1 MKMKKYTLTALAMLV
16 LSVSAA
22 CTGQTGN
29 SSESPVVTETAQ
41 AAETQP
47 LSSIYEGAT
56 ITFEDGSLWTAE
68 CIGDYNF
75 EDDEAEC
82 SLSVEKFNGSN
93 QLRIE
98 ILTKNSENEYKVPKI
113 RFDVDKLVGINNVSK
128 IKSVSLDITA
138 AANGTF
144 TADNG
149 DELFVP
155 GNCIGEIDAN
165 SGEGCKIWATLA
177 SFSFDEWT
185 EPYITKHIEGN
196 INLPKARYFDGESGC
211 TLVFMRW
218 SIPNKA
224 DVYIDNITFYDDDG
238 EPVPLVYDP
247 YSDADETDITVT
259 EDSETTGGTSDV
271 Q

>member
-1 MKMKKYTLTALAMLV
+1 MKKYTLSALAMLI

-22 CTGQTGN
+22 CTGQTGD
-29 SSESPVVTETAQ
+29 SSENSVVSETAQ
-41 AAETQP
+41 AAETQS
-47 LSSIYEGAT
+47 LSDIHEGAT
-56 ITFEDGSLWTAE
+56 ITFDDGSLWTAE

-82 SLSVEKFNGSN
+82 SLSVEEFNGSN

-144 TADNG
+144 TADDG
-149 DELFVP
+149 SELFVP

-165 SGEGCKIWATLA
+165 SGEGCKVWATLA

-238 EPVPLVYDP
+238 NPVPLVYDP
-247 YSDADETDITVT
+247 YTDTDETDIT
-259 EDSETTGGTSDV
+259 DSETTGETGEISVV